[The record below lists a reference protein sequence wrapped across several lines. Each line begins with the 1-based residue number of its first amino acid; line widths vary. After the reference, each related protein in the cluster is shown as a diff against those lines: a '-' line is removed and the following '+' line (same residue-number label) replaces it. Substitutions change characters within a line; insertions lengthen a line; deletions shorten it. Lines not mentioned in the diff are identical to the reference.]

1 MPLLTKAELR
11 ARVERLAAIER
22 GTASAGERE
31 AAKLIVAELQSI
43 GVQAR
48 LEEERVHGTYWWP
61 LGILTGI
68 AALGGCARSRAFGVA
83 AGAAGAAGVWDDLR
97 LNKRVFR
104 RRMLPQRTATNVVAE
119 LGDDRAEHTVLLIA
133 HHDAAHAGLVF
144 HPEIPRAVG
153 RRFPKLLERSNTTPP
168 TMWGAVAGPALV
180 ALGSLVGGKRGRR
193 LRRCG
198 GILSVGYVAAMADI
212 GLRGVVPGAND
223 NATGVAVLLSLA
235 HAFTEKPPPGVRIIL
250 LSTSEESILEGM
262 EGFARRHFHELSP
275 ERTHVINLDTVGSP
289 YLLLLE
295 GEGML
300 GIHEYQKDFLALVR
314 SCGDELGIF
323 IWPNLRFRNAT
334 DGVVALKAGYPTATL
349 ASVDKYKAPTHY
361 HWPTDT
367 PENVHYEQVADA
379 ARLCD
384 AVVRRLARLVTNG
397 GKLDIGPMDVS
408 RRPATLAP
416 VGQARKSR

>member
-22 GTASAGERE
+22 GTASPGERE
-31 AAKLIVAELQSI
+31 AAELIVAELRSL
-43 GVQAR
+43 GAR
-48 LEEERVHGTYWWP
+48 AHLEEERVHGTYWWP
-61 LGILTGI
+61 LGLLTGL
-68 AALGGCARSRAFGVA
+68 AALGGFARRRLFGFI
-83 AGAAGAAGVWDDLR
+83 AGAVGAAGVWDDLR

-104 RRMLPQRTATNVVAE
+104 RRVLPQRTAVNVVAE
-119 LGDDRAEHTVLLIA
+119 LGDEHAERTVLLIA
-133 HHDAAHAGLVF
+133 HHDAAHAGIVF

-153 RRFPKLLERSNTTPP
+153 RRFPNMLERANTTPP

-180 ALGSLVGGKRGRR
+180 ALGSLVGGRAGRGVRQV
-193 LRRCG
+193 G
-198 GILSVGYVAAMADI
+198 GVVSAGYVAAMSDI
-212 GLRGVVPGAND
+212 GFRKVVPGAND

-235 HAFTEKPPPGVRIIL
+235 RAFTEKPPPGTRIIL
-250 LSTSEESILEGM
+250 LSTSEEAILEGM
-262 EGFARRHFHELSP
+262 EAFARRHFHELPP

-300 GIHEYQKDFLALVR
+300 GVREYEKDFLGLVK
-314 SCGDELGIF
+314 SCAVELGIF

-349 ASVDKYKAPTHY
+349 ASVDKYKAPTNY

-367 PENVHYEQVADA
+367 PENVQYEQVADA

-384 AVVRRLARLVTNG
+384 AVVRRLAG
-397 GKLDIGPMDVS
+397 EGS
-408 RRPATLAP
+408 RSGQPVHVAQPAES
-416 VGQARKSR
+416 G